1 MADKKAP
8 KPKTLEPMK
17 SSLAIE
23 RKLSKTLA
31 RFSNSVNRSVFK
43 YILSELK
50 IERDI
55 PQAFFNSLDNLQ
67 ARLTQTAKDIGSATT
82 NGFIASIEKLVN
94 ASYKRQG
101 LEFSIIG
108 RSEIVEKTIF
118 KSYSSILDLI
128 VSIPSEI
135 VGAYKQELLNGV
147 GDFNRERIAQ
157 IAENVGGVSRRK
169 AELIARDQTHK
180 ATTNYAM
187 ARASSLGF
195 DYYVWD
201 TSHDE
206 RVSTG
211 KGGHRQ
217 LQGRIYRYDKDTAIV
232 DSYGNVGHCGSR
244 VNCLA
249 KGQSIDFGNFALRIF
264 RADRVKKSL
273 FVKIKTEFTEF
284 VVTRKHKVLTRSGW
298 VTADRIKKGDNII
311 KIANKAFNINEIDF
325 NNNGIIIS
333 KLFDF
338 IHESDFLPFS
348 NTLAFKRVGIAG
360 KFDKDIRLNEK
371 VNIIEIESL
380 LRDGVKTFI
389 AEFGKKLNF
398 ASTEMRIQFET
409 LISGSFSAFSSV
421 NASAITAFLSSDFFV
436 SFFSDFLPVSS
447 SRIFKPNE
455 VGFTTRAN
463 FITEFFKT
471 AGYTTSI
478 NAEVF
483 AHFKDAIASD
493 IGFFKFFYINVF
505 IVGWYNF
512 SSSQFIFMDKFP
524 DYSSF
529 TPDLLSDI
537 SGTSTLINEVVNDAQ
552 LVRIKSHIYSL
563 ETKCGYYTIKSLIN
577 KNCRCVPLTLMLEPN
592 QKLKLVKDAYAGDY
606 YVIES

>member
-1 MADKKAP
+1 
-8 KPKTLEPMK
+8 MK
-17 SSLAIE
+17 SSIAIE

-50 IERDI
+50 MERNI

-67 ARLTQTAKDIGSATT
+67 ARLTQTAKDIGAATT

-101 LEFSIIG
+101 LEFSIMG

-118 KSYSSILDLI
+118 KSYNSILDLI
-128 VSIPSEI
+128 VSIPSQI

-157 IAENVGGVSRRK
+157 IAENIGGVSRRK

-244 VNCLA
+244 VNC
-249 KGQSIDFGNFALRIF
+249 
-264 RADRVKKSL
+264 
-273 FVKIKTEFTEF
+273 
-284 VVTRKHKVLTRSGW
+284 
-298 VTADRIKKGDNII
+298 
-311 KIANKAFNINEIDF
+311 
-325 NNNGIIIS
+325 
-333 KLFDF
+333 
-338 IHESDFLPFS
+338 
-348 NTLAFKRVGIAG
+348 
-360 KFDKDIRLNEK
+360 
-371 VNIIEIESL
+371 
-380 LRDGVKTFI
+380 
-389 AEFGKKLNF
+389 
-398 ASTEMRIQFET
+398 
-409 LISGSFSAFSSV
+409 
-421 NASAITAFLSSDFFV
+421 
-436 SFFSDFLPVSS
+436 
-447 SRIFKPNE
+447 
-455 VGFTTRAN
+455 
-463 FITEFFKT
+463 
-471 AGYTTSI
+471 
-478 NAEVF
+478 
-483 AHFKDAIASD
+483 
-493 IGFFKFFYINVF
+493 
-505 IVGWYNF
+505 
-512 SSSQFIFMDKFP
+512 
-524 DYSSF
+524 
-529 TPDLLSDI
+529 
-537 SGTSTLINEVVNDAQ
+537 
-552 LVRIKSHIYSL
+552 
-563 ETKCGYYTIKSLIN
+563 
-577 KNCRCVPLTLMLEPN
+577 RCVPLTLMLEPN

>member
-1 MADKKAP
+1 MASKKIP

-17 SSLAIE
+17 SSIAIE

-50 IERDI
+50 MERDI
-55 PQAFFNSLDNLQ
+55 PQAFFNSLDNLE
-67 ARLTQTAKDIGSATT
+67 ARLTQTAKDIGAATT

-101 LEFSIIG
+101 LEFSIMG

-118 KSYSSILDLI
+118 KSYNSILVLI
-128 VSIPSEI
+128 VSIPSQI

-211 KGGHRQ
+211 KGGHKQ

-244 VNCLA
+244 V
-249 KGQSIDFGNFALRIF
+249 
-264 RADRVKKSL
+264 
-273 FVKIKTEFTEF
+273 
-284 VVTRKHKVLTRSGW
+284 
-298 VTADRIKKGDNII
+298 
-311 KIANKAFNINEIDF
+311 
-325 NNNGIIIS
+325 
-333 KLFDF
+333 
-338 IHESDFLPFS
+338 
-348 NTLAFKRVGIAG
+348 
-360 KFDKDIRLNEK
+360 
-371 VNIIEIESL
+371 
-380 LRDGVKTFI
+380 
-389 AEFGKKLNF
+389 
-398 ASTEMRIQFET
+398 
-409 LISGSFSAFSSV
+409 
-421 NASAITAFLSSDFFV
+421 
-436 SFFSDFLPVSS
+436 
-447 SRIFKPNE
+447 
-455 VGFTTRAN
+455 
-463 FITEFFKT
+463 
-471 AGYTTSI
+471 
-478 NAEVF
+478 
-483 AHFKDAIASD
+483 
-493 IGFFKFFYINVF
+493 
-505 IVGWYNF
+505 
-512 SSSQFIFMDKFP
+512 
-524 DYSSF
+524 
-529 TPDLLSDI
+529 
-537 SGTSTLINEVVNDAQ
+537 
-552 LVRIKSHIYSL
+552 
-563 ETKCGYYTIKSLIN
+563 
-577 KNCRCVPLTLMLEPN
+577 NCRCVPLTLMLEPN